1 MRGNQLTRQWRVIR
15 AIEANPG
22 GLTVA
27 EIANFPSTLEALQ
40 AAGFPLY
47 TEKVEKANR
56 WAFVDTFKLKI
67 PPIVSRKV
75 AKFAKKTVSHLPA
88 QNIYLVQFLCSQSW
102 RKGPLRSLRLGVRSF
117 TIEI

>member
-1 MRGNQLTRQWRVIR
+1 MRGDQLARQWRVIR
-15 AIEANPG
+15 AIEASPG

-67 PPIVSRKV
+67 PPSFH
-75 AKFAKKTVSHLPA
+75 AK
-88 QNIYLVQFLCSQSW
+88 SQSSP
-102 RKGPLRSLRLGVRSF
+102 RRPYRISLPKIFIWFNSYAARAGEKDLCVLCALA
-117 TIEI
+117 